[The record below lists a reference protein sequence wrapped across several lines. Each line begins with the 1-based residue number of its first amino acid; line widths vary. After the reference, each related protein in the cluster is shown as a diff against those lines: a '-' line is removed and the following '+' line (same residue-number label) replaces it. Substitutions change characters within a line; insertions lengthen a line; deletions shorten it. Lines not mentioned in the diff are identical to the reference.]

1 MHTKHTNGQPDV
13 IKNSSTKNM
22 ESIDILPPSKGVVES
37 GLVQQWIQDIL
48 DPNSRDHALA
58 ELSRC
63 REAVPDLA
71 VQLWEAFG
79 TPCGVWAC

>member
-1 MHTKHTNGQPDV
+1 
-13 IKNSSTKNM
+13 M
-22 ESIDILPPSKGVVES
+22 ESIETLPQSKGTVES
-37 GLVQQWIQDIL
+37 GQVQQWIRDVL

-71 VQLWEAFG
+71 VQLWEAYG
-79 TPCGVWAC
+79 TPWGVWAC